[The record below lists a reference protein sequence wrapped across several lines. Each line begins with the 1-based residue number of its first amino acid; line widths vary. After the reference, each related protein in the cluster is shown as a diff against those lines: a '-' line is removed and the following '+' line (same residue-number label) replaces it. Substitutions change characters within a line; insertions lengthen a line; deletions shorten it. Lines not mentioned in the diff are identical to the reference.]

1 MKQLSTMAIRFANM
15 RQLVFVPKKNLL
27 VIAGSITFF
36 ALIIAA
42 ISSLNMKSVDDS
54 YDEVIDNYRD
64 LDGDKLPKDSSKIP
78 PHLKP
83 YPSELQSAARDLA
96 ESRNPF
102 AAPTALGSAQGIP
115 GPLISI
121 KGFAR
126 SKDES
131 KPTVF
136 LSVNQSQDL
145 IYQIGQEVG
154 NGYRIVS
161 IEPSKK
167 LVIISDGI
175 NRLDYVFKEF

>member
-1 MKQLSTMAIRFANM
+1 MAVRFANM
-15 RQLVFVPKKNLL
+15 KQLVFAPKKNQLI
-27 VIAGSITFF
+27 VAGSITF
-36 ALIIAA
+36 LILTLSTIF
-42 ISSLNMKSVDDS
+42 LFNMEPIDETYDTLVD
-54 YDEVIDNYRD
+54 NHRD
-64 LDGDKLPKDSSKIP
+64 IDGDKLTKNSSKIP
-78 PHLKP
+78 SNLKP
-83 YPSELQSAARDLA
+83 YPSEPQSAARDLA

-102 AAPTALGSAQGIP
+102 AAPTALGSAQGVP

-121 KGFAR
+121 KGFAL
-126 SKDES
+126 SKDQSE
-131 KPTVF
+131 PTVF

-161 IEPSKK
+161 IQPPKK

>member
-1 MKQLSTMAIRFANM
+1 MAFRFASM
-15 RQLVFVPKKNLL
+15 RQLVTAPKKKLL
-27 VIAGSITFF
+27 IVSGSITC
-36 ALIIAA
+36 IASIATA
-42 ISSLNMKSVDDS
+42 ISVFNVKQLDKDYDMVADDHKVHIS
-54 YDEVIDNYRD
+54 
-64 LDGDKLPKDSSKIP
+64 DKLIKNKSNNPMG
-78 PHLKP
+78 LKP
-83 YPSELQSAARDLA
+83 YPSDLQSAARDLA

-102 AAPTALGSAQGIP
+102 AAPSALGSAQGVP

-136 LSVNQSQDL
+136 LSINQSQDL

-161 IEPSKK
+161 IEPQTKS
-167 LVIISDGI
+167 VVVSDGI
-175 NRLDYVFKEF
+175 NRLEYVLKEY